1 MDRAAARRKRCRPLG
16 AELAALRT
24 ADGPCGAI
32 TGRAESAFR
41 VPLRLVRKSAA
52 AEPSTRW
59 SACCA
64 TAQRRNLAQV
74 RSQSACDQHP
84 TATAP
89 ACQQLPR
96 SSSRP
101 RPGHSIRGSS
111 LTQLTAPVRHTH
123 TTTVG
128 RIGRTAA
135 ARTIS
140 GRAKRARPAAL
151 SLKRSSAQALRC
163 RIVPFLDQ
171 GAAAARR
178 RWPGSCAGLSLGRPA
193 RRKPGHTDNARRSR
207 WLTRHADRFCAQPPC
222 WLPIVQHAATVAA
235 VRAGRGD
242 VRV

>member
-163 RIVPFLDQ
+163 RIVPFLES
-171 GAAAARR
+171 GRGR
-178 RWPGSCAGLSLGRPA
+178 GRPV
-193 RRKPGHTDNARRSR
+193 PSHTTGHAGP
-207 WLTRHADRFCAQPPC
+207 HP
-222 WLPIVQHAATVAA
+222 A
-235 VRAGRGD
+235 VRQAVGLKRCL
-242 VRV
+242 VAVMVFRPRCSQ